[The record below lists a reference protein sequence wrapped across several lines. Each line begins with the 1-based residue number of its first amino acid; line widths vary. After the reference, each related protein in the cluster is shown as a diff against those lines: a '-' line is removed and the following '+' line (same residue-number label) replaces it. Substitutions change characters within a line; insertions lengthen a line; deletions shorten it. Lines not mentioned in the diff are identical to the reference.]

1 MGKEPEYKQKLDA
14 WIDAHTDEMIG
25 DLKTLVRINS
35 VRGEAK
41 EGMPYGEGPAAV
53 VAAME
58 KLMASYGLSVTNYEN
73 YCVTG
78 DLNGAGEKALDI
90 LAHLDVVPVSEDWT
104 ETKPFEPLVVG
115 DRIYGRGTCDD
126 KGPGVAALYAVR
138 AVKELGFALK
148 RGVRLVYGSDEECG
162 SSDLEYYYSKEK
174 EAEYTFSP
182 DANFPLINIEKA
194 RLSRSFCAE
203 AAQGEGR
210 PALVSIE
217 AGSKANVVP
226 GKAEAVFEGLKEE
239 DLAKA
244 VKQLEEET
252 GVTVSCTSDGGR
264 CSVELKGAA
273 GHAASPA
280 AGNNALTA
288 LLRLIELLPLA
299 AGPAADRM
307 HALARL
313 FPHGDWRGEAL
324 KVAMSD
330 EESGS
335 LTLSLDVLNYK
346 DGKIEGIFDCR
357 APLCATEENLTCV
370 MRKALAEAGFSME
383 EGGMT
388 PAHAVSADSFFVRT
402 LLDCY
407 ELYSGRKGKTLA
419 IGGGTYVHELER
431 GVAFGCA
438 EEGVDTH
445 MHGDDEY
452 MKISIM
458 VMSAKIFADAILR
471 LCM

>member
-1 MGKEPEYKQKLDA
+1 MGKAPEYKEKLDA
-14 WIDAHTDEMIG
+14 WIDAHREEMIE

-35 VRGEAK
+35 IRGEAK

-53 VAAME
+53 IAAMQ
-58 KLMASYGLSVTNYEN
+58 KLMESYGLSVTNYEN

-78 DLNGAGEKALDI
+78 DLDGAGEKALDI

-104 ETKPFEPLVVG
+104 VTKPFEPLVVG

-138 AVKELGFALK
+138 AVKELGFPLK

-182 DANFPLINIEKA
+182 DADFPLINIEKA
-194 RLSRSFCAE
+194 RLSKTFCVESAQEE
-203 AAQGEGR
+203 AL
-210 PALVSIE
+210 PALVCFE

-226 GKAEAVFEGLKEE
+226 GKAEAVFAGLKEE
-239 DLAKA
+239 DLKKA

-252 GVTVSCTSDGGR
+252 GVTVSCTADGALYR
-264 CSVELKGAA
+264 VEVKGAS
-273 GHAASPA
+273 GHAASPE

-288 LLRLIELLPLA
+288 LLRLTALLPLA
-299 AGPAADRM
+299 ESDVTEKMHVLAA
-307 HALARL
+307 L
-313 FPHGDWRGEAL
+313 FPHGDWGGKAL
-324 KVAMSD
+324 KVDMSD
-330 EESGS
+330 EESGD

-357 APLCATEENLTCV
+357 APLIATDENLTLV
-370 MRKALAEAGFSME
+370 LRKTFAEAGFSME
-383 EGGMT
+383 EGGMN

-407 ELYSGRKGKTLA
+407 ELYSGQKGKTLA

-452 MKISIM
+452 MKLSVM

>member
-1 MGKEPEYKQKLDA
+1 
-14 WIDAHTDEMIG
+14 
-25 DLKTLVRINS
+25 
-35 VRGEAK
+35 
-41 EGMPYGEGPAAV
+41 
-53 VAAME
+53 
-58 KLMASYGLSVTNYEN
+58 
-73 YCVTG
+73 
-78 DLNGAGEKALDI
+78 
-90 LAHLDVVPVSEDWT
+90 
-104 ETKPFEPLVVG
+104 
-115 DRIYGRGTCDD
+115 
-126 KGPGVAALYAVR
+126 
-138 AVKELGFALK
+138 
-148 RGVRLVYGSDEECG
+148 
-162 SSDLEYYYSKEK
+162 
-174 EAEYTFSP
+174 
-182 DANFPLINIEKA
+182 
-194 RLSRSFCAE
+194 
-203 AAQGEGR
+203 
-210 PALVSIE
+210 
-217 AGSKANVVP
+217 
-226 GKAEAVFEGLKEE
+226 
-239 DLAKA
+239 
-244 VKQLEEET
+244 
-252 GVTVSCTSDGGR
+252 
-264 CSVELKGAA
+264 VELKGAA